1 VSASV
6 ALIGGRGY
14 AGAEF
19 LRVLAAHPSMQ
30 LAFASSGSQAGRPLV
45 EVCPEWPEPS
55 DTFQRV
61 ERDALKGLRA
71 DAWVLAVPNAAATSW
86 VDAIR
91 AARADAVIV
100 DLSADHRFAR
110 DWVYGLPELN
120 RPKIRSARNIA
131 NPGCYAT
138 GAQLALAPVRDWLAG
153 TPVVFGISGYSGAGK
168 RPSARNDPE
177 RLRNNLIPYRLNG
190 HVHEREI
197 SLHLQADVRFI
208 PHVAEFFRG
217 ISLTVSARLDHA
229 MDAKDLEQLYL
240 ERYGGEKRVRL
251 TTEVPEI
258 RMVQRT
264 PDVCIGGFS
273 VDERDPRRI
282 SLVAALDNL
291 CKGAATQA
299 MQNLNLALDFDE
311 NLGLD

>member
-1 VSASV
+1 
-6 ALIGGRGY
+6 
-14 AGAEF
+14 
-19 LRVLAAHPSMQ
+19 M
-30 LAFASSGSQAGRPLV
+30 
-45 EVCPEWPEPS
+45 
-55 DTFQRV
+55 
-61 ERDALKGLRA
+61 
-71 DAWVLAVPNAAATSW
+71 
-86 VDAIR
+86 
-91 AARADAVIV
+91 
-100 DLSADHRFAR
+100 
-110 DWVYGLPELN
+110 
-120 RPKIRSARNIA
+120 
-131 NPGCYAT
+131 
-138 GAQLALAPVRDWLAG
+138 
-153 TPVVFGISGYSGAGK
+153 VFGISGYSGAGK

-197 SLHLQADVRFI
+197 SHHLQADVRFI